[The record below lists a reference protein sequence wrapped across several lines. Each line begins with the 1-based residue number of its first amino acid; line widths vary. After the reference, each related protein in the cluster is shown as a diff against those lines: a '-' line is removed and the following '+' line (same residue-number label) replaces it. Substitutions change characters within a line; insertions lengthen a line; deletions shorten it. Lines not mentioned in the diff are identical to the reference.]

1 MKRYLLIV
9 GTLTLIRIVG
19 SALFP
24 LSGDEAY
31 YWDCSRHL
39 DWSYFDQPPLVIWAM
54 VPFRAVLGESAL
66 AVRAPAWPALLLSDT
81 TGQQPGLGVAR
92 FFDPLVK
99 IAPVQ

>member
-1 MKRYLLIV
+1 MKRYLLVV
-9 GTLTLIRIVG
+9 GVLTLIRVIG

-54 VPFRAVLGESAL
+54 IPSRALLGETAL
-66 AVRAPAWPALLLSDT
+66 AVRAPAILASVLLALFLI
-81 TGQQPGLGVAR
+81 
-92 FFDPLVK
+92 PLW
-99 IAPVQ
+99 